1 MMSPLF
7 AITFGPLEIAFAVI
21 AGLSLIFIILF
32 LFAKGP
38 AKVSEKPAAKSALV
52 KEDKD
57 AKDTSK
63 VIDPPADEKDV
74 VEEDKGDEEP
84 VPALLVET
92 EDIEE
97 KAPRP
102 KPPFKPKPISNEDDD
117 QIDADDLP
125 KPDLPPVKKAT
136 LPALSGKEPVEDK
149 SDDPEMKVEISPFV
163 KKPGKDMPPKPG
175 ADNIEDEADQQTI
188 EEEREA

>member
-32 LFAKGP
+32 LFAKDP
-38 AKVSEKPAAKSALV
+38 AKVSEKPAAKSVPV

-63 VIDPPADEKDV
+63 VIDLPADEKDV
-74 VEEDKGDEEP
+74 VEDDKEDEEP

-92 EDIEE
+92 EDKEE

-102 KPPFKPKPISNEDDD
+102 KPSFKPKPISNEDDD

-125 KPDLPPVKKAT
+125 KPNLPPVKKAT
-136 LPALSGKEPVEDK
+136 LPALPGKEPVEDK
-149 SDDPEMKVEISPFV
+149 SDDPEMKAEISPFV

>member
-32 LFAKGP
+32 LFAKDP
-38 AKVSEKPAAKSALV
+38 AKVSEKPAAKSAPV

-74 VEEDKGDEEP
+74 VEEDKEDEEP

-92 EDIEE
+92 EDKEE

-102 KPPFKPKPISNEDDD
+102 KPKPISNEDDD

-125 KPDLPPVKKAT
+125 KPNLPPVKKAT
-136 LPALSGKEPVEDK
+136 LPALPGKEPVEDK
-149 SDDPEMKVEISPFV
+149 SDEPEMKVEISPFV

>member
-1 MMSPLF
+1 MAP
-7 AITFGPLEIAFAVI
+7 
-21 AGLSLIFIILF
+21 
-32 LFAKGP
+32 
-38 AKVSEKPAAKSALV
+38 V

-74 VEEDKGDEEP
+74 VEEDKEDEEP

-136 LPALSGKEPVEDK
+136 LPALPARSRLRINP
-149 SDDPEMKVEISPFV
+149 M
-163 KKPGKDMPPKPG
+163 
-175 ADNIEDEADQQTI
+175 N
-188 EEEREA
+188 RR

>member
-32 LFAKGP
+32 LFAKDP
-38 AKVSEKPAAKSALV
+38 AKVSEKPAAKSAPV

-74 VEEDKGDEEP
+74 VEEDKEDEEP

-92 EDIEE
+92 EDKEE

-102 KPPFKPKPISNEDDD
+102 KPKPISNEDDD

-125 KPDLPPVKKAT
+125 KPNLPPVKKAT
-136 LPALSGKEPVEDK
+136 LPALPGKEPVEDK
-149 SDDPEMKVEISPFV
+149 SDEPEMKVEISPFV
-163 KKPGKDMPPKPG
+163 KKPGKDMPPKLG

>member
-74 VEEDKGDEEP
+74 VEEDEEP

-92 EDIEE
+92 EDKKE

-136 LPALSGKEPVEDK
+136 LPALPGKELVEDK
-149 SDDPEMKVEISPFV
+149 SDGPEMKVEISPFV

>member
-1 MMSPLF
+1 MSPLF
-7 AITFGPLEIAFAVI
+7 AITFGSLEIAFAVL
-21 AGLSLIFIILF
+21 AGVSLIFIILF
-32 LFAKGP
+32 LFAKDP
-38 AKVSEKPAAKSALV
+38 AKVSEKPAAKSAPV

-74 VEEDKGDEEP
+74 VEVDKGDEEP

-92 EDIEE
+92 EDKEE

-136 LPALSGKEPVEDK
+136 LPALPGKEPVEDK
-149 SDDPEMKVEISPFV
+149 SDEPEMKVEISPFV